1 MLVYCD
7 TNIQDANTG
16 ETAAMQITDSLNVI
30 ALYSPYVTGTS
41 GSIFPVEI

>member
-16 ETAAMQITDSLNVI
+16 ETAAMQITDSLSI
-30 ALYSPYVTGTS
+30 ITLYSPYITGTS
-41 GSIFPVEI
+41 GSFFSVEI